1 MAESWIKGQDEW
13 LRQNGLINSDGT
25 LTQKAK
31 DQRAQE
37 FKNESE

>member
-13 LRQNGLINSDGT
+13 LRQNGLTNSDGT

-31 DQRAQE
+31 D
-37 FKNESE
+37 